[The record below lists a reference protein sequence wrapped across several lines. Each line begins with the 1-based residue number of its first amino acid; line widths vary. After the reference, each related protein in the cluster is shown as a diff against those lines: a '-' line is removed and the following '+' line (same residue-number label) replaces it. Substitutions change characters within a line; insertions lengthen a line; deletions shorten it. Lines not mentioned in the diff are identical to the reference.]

1 MSYQE
6 ILLQPDDPGGL
17 ERVVLIEISESRTKN
32 RVRSSRNQIEIEIE
46 VISYP
51 CRGEAQVV
59 SAFGIARM
67 RQSHHSHLGELFIS
81 AEEGEGPL
89 EEVQGREGT
98 ERRRKASWT
107 EW

>member
-6 ILLQPDDPGGL
+6 ILLQPDGPGGL
-17 ERVVLIEISESRTKN
+17 ERVGLIELSESRTKN
-32 RVRSSRNQIEIEIE
+32 RVRSSRNQIEIE

-59 SAFGIARM
+59 SAFGKARM

-107 EW
+107 EL